1 MIQIRSNMFETNSSS
16 CHVFVYKPDTN
27 AAAVPAKVDLVV
39 GSDDNIVNIIFN
51 DLYRWY
57 RPNDGEGDMWDFI
70 NCLYAIGVKKIN
82 CSDKSIANL
91 AKQGK
96 DGSYQPN
103 VFSPG
108 YMSLTEFK
116 NVCFGDTT
124 QCTTMQDELSMDEKI
139 KKEFGDDIL
148 YTAMRLS

>member
-27 AAAVPAKVDLVV
+27 VAVPAKVDLVV
-39 GSDDNIVNIIFN
+39 GSDDNIVNILFN
-51 DLYRWY
+51 DFYRWY
-57 RPNDGEGDMWDFI
+57 HPNDGEGDMWDFI

-82 CSDKSIANL
+82 CSDKSITNL

-96 DGSYQPN
+96 DWSYRPS
-103 VFSPG
+103 VFSPC
-108 YMSLTEFK
+108 YTSLTVFK

-124 QCTTMQDELSMDEKI
+124 QCTTMQDEICMEEKI
-139 KKEFGDDIL
+139 KKEFGNDTC
-148 YTAMRLS
+148 YMAMRLS